1 MFQRFADKLMRHV
14 YRWQMTASAVTW
26 KGSVQMD
33 KPALSLLQKLIAT
46 PTPTGFEYD
55 GMALLANHLKSSA
68 VPNLSIDVHG
78 NLHACL
84 NPDAPLRVM
93 IEGHC
98 DEIGFMVQH
107 IDDDGFL
114 YMCPLGGV
122 TVPTLAAERIVIQGK
137 HGPVSGVFGVRPPHL
152 LSAKEREKIA
162 PQEFKDIAVDI
173 GAKSR
178 ANALEFVDLGSPAV
192 VDAGWRPLANNRV
205 ASRGFDNRIGAFIV
219 AETMRRLVG
228 QKLNVAL
235 HMVASVQEE
244 VGLVGGTTSAYDINP
259 HIGFC
264 VDVNFA
270 TDAQKED
277 RKIAG
282 DIRIGEGPVL
292 GIGPTYHAKLNA
304 LALAAAE
311 AQGIRVQRQVR
322 SRGTGTCAWAMRMSR
337 SGAAVAQLSIPLR
350 YMHSPVELISLDDA
364 ARTIDLLCAAVL
376 AIPADLDLR
385 PKQP

>member
-1 MFQRFADKLMRHV
+1 
-14 YRWQMTASAVTW
+14 
-26 KGSVQMD
+26 MD
-33 KPALSLLQKLIAT
+33 SQALSLLQTLVAL

-55 GMALLANHLKSSA
+55 GMALLARALKEA
-68 VPNLSIDVHG
+68 GVPNLSIDLHG
-78 NLHACL
+78 NLRACL
-84 NPDAPLRVM
+84 NSEAPLRVM

-122 TVPTLAAERIVIQGK
+122 TVPTVAAERIVIQGRS
-137 HGPVSGVFGVRPPHL
+137 GPVFGVFGVRPPHL
-152 LSAKEREKIA
+152 MSAKDREKVA
-162 PQEFKDIAVDI
+162 PQEIKDIAVDI

-178 ANALEFVDLGSPAV
+178 ANALELVDLGSPAV

-205 ASRGFDNRIGAFIV
+205 ACRGFDNRIGAFIV
-219 AETMRRLVG
+219 TETMRRLAG

-244 VGLVGGTTSAYDINP
+244 VGLVGGITAAYDINP
-259 HIGFC
+259 HIGIC
-264 VDVNFA
+264 VDVTFA
-270 TDAQKED
+270 SDAQKDD
-277 RKIAG
+277 RKVVG
-282 DIRIGEGPVL
+282 DIRLGKGPVV

-311 AQGIRVQRQVR
+311 TRGLAVQRQVR

-350 YMHSPVELISLDDA
+350 YMHSPVEVLSLDDA
-364 ARTIDLLCAAVL
+364 AQTIDLLCATL
-376 AIPADLDLR
+376 LSIPADLDLH

>member
-1 MFQRFADKLMRHV
+1 
-14 YRWQMTASAVTW
+14 
-26 KGSVQMD
+26 MD
-33 KPALSLLQKLIAT
+33 SQALSFLQNLVAI

-55 GMALLANHLKSSA
+55 GMSLLASHLKAAS
-68 VPNLSIDVHG
+68 VPNLSIDIHG
-78 NLHACL
+78 NLRACL

-98 DEIGFMVQH
+98 DEIGFMVQYV
-107 IDDDGFL
+107 DDDGFL

-122 TVPTLAAERIVIQGK
+122 TVPTLASERIVIQGRC
-137 HGPVSGVFGVRPPHL
+137 GPVYGVFGVRPPHL
-152 LSAKEREKIA
+152 MTAKDREKVA

-173 GAKSR
+173 GAKNR
-178 ANALEFVDLGSPAV
+178 ADALERVELGSPAV
-192 VDAGWRPLANNRV
+192 VDTGWRPLANNRV
-205 ASRGFDNRIGAFIV
+205 ACRGFDNRIGAFIV
-219 AETMRRLVG
+219 AETLRRLVG

-244 VGLVGGTTSAYDINP
+244 VGLVGGITAAYDIDP

-264 VDVNFA
+264 VDVTFA
-270 TDAQKED
+270 TDAHKED

-282 DIRIGEGPVL
+282 DVRIGNGPVV
-292 GIGPTYHAKLNA
+292 GIGPTYHKKLNA
-304 LALAAAE
+304 LAFAAAE
-311 AQGIRVQRQVR
+311 AQKIRVQRQVR

-337 SGAAVAQLSIPLR
+337 SGAAVAQYSIPLR

-364 ARTIDLLCAAVL
+364 AQTIDLLCASILSIPSDFDL
-376 AIPADLDLR
+376 A